1 MEKTILYRGEKLIYR
16 DFGNGKPV
24 LLIHGFGEDGCIF
37 DAQSAFLKDYCR
49 VIIPDLPGSGLSAFN
64 GELST
69 ISDFAEVIKCIVEKE
84 QIASCIM
91 LGHSMGGYITL
102 SFAEKYPA
110 LLSGFG
116 FIHSTAFADSEEK
129 KENRLR
135 SISLIETYGAYSFLK
150 NSLPNLFSAAFKEAF
165 PGKIVSLTEKGKLFS
180 NQALQQYSLAM
191 RNREDKTIVLK
202 NASVPVLFIC
212 GDQDVAAPLNDLK
225 QQFSLPDCSY
235 IHILENVGHMGMWE
249 APEQLNN
256 FLLEFIVD

>member
-1 MEKTILYRGEKLIYR
+1 MEKTILYKGEELVYR
-16 DFGNGKPV
+16 DYGSGKPIV
-24 LLIHGFGEDGCIF
+24 LIHGFGEDGCIF

-49 VIIPDLPGSGLSAFN
+49 VLIPDLPGSGLSAFN
-64 GELST
+64 DELST
-69 ISDFAEVIKCIVEKE
+69 ISDFAEVIKCILENE

-116 FIHSTAFADSEEK
+116 FIHSTAFADSEDK

-180 NQALQQYSLAM
+180 NRALQQYSAAM
-191 RNREDKTIVLK
+191 MKREDKTTVLK
-202 NASVPVLFIC
+202 NATVPVLFIC

-225 QQFSLPDCSY
+225 QQFPLPDCSY